1 MPVLQRSRLILAKIE
16 TTYGTDSVPTG
27 ATDAILVRNL
37 EVTPMEQ
44 ELASRDLV
52 RPYLGS
58 SEQILAAIRATVSF
72 EIEIAGA
79 GTAGNAPAWAP
90 LLRACA
96 FAQNLLATAHTGT
109 ATAGAAN
116 SITLAAGASAV
127 DNAYRGMLIRL
138 TGGTGSGQQ
147 RVISAY
153 NGTTKVATI
162 TPAWGVTP
170 TGTTTY
176 SIDAQASYAPV
187 STAFESVTLYFYA
200 KDAATNTS
208 RIHRMTGA
216 RGSVEFVLNAKEIPV
231 MRFNFTGLYQ
241 AVADAVTPAVVYTAW
256 QRPLAVNNGNTTPF
270 SLHGFNAVMSQLS
283 LNMNN
288 AVEHRTLVGAAESVL
303 ITNRAPAG
311 AIMIEGGLVA
321 EVDWWTRVVNVTLG
335 ALDVTHGTVAGNRVQ
350 LYSGL
355 VQLTS
360 PQLQDL
366 DGIEMIQFNTVYT
379 PSTAGND
386 EVFVIAR

>member
-1 MPVLQRSRLILAKIE
+1 MPLLARRRTILAKIE

-27 ATDAILVRNL
+27 AADAILVRNL
-37 EVTPMEQ
+37 EITPMEQ
-44 ELASRDLV
+44 DLASRDLV

-58 SEQILAAIRATVSF
+58 SEQIPAAIRATLGF

-109 ATAGAAN
+109 ATAGAA
-116 SITLAAGASAV
+116 STITLAAGASAV

-147 RVISAY
+147 RVITAY
-153 NGTTKVATI
+153 NGTTKVATV

-176 SIDAQASYAPV
+176 SVDAQASYAPV
-187 STAFESVTLYFYA
+187 STAFESVTLYA
-200 KDAATNTS
+200 NVDG
-208 RIHRMTGA
+208 RLHRMTGA
-216 RGSVEFVLNAKEIPV
+216 RGSVEFVMNAKELPV
-231 MRFNFTGLYQ
+231 MRFNFTGIYQ
-241 AVADAVTPAVVYTAW
+241 AVSDAAAPAVVYTAW
-256 QRPLAVNNGNTTPF
+256 QTPLAVNNVNTTPF
-270 SLHGFNAVMSQLS
+270 SLHGVNAVMSQLS

-288 AVEHRTLVGAAESVL
+288 EVVHRTLVGGAESVL
-303 ITNRAPAG
+303 MTNRAPAG
-311 AIMIEGGLVA
+311 TIMIEGELVA
-321 EVDWWTRVVNVTLG
+321 FQDWWTRVRNVTLG

>member
-1 MPVLQRSRLILAKIE
+1 MPLLARRRTILAKIE

-27 ATDAILVRNL
+27 AADAVLVRNL
-37 EVTPMEQ
+37 EITPMEQ
-44 ELASRDLV
+44 DLAGRDLI
-52 RPYLGS
+52 RPFLGS
-58 SEQILAAIRATVSF
+58 SEQIPAAIRAMLSF
-72 EIEIAGA
+72 EIEIAGSGTA
-79 GTAGNAPAWAP
+79 GTAPAWGS

-96 FAQNLLATAHTGT
+96 FAQNLLGTAHSGT

-116 SITLAAGASAV
+116 TITLVAGGSAV
-127 DNAYRGMLIRL
+127 NDAYRGMLIRL

-147 RVISAY
+147 RVITAY
-153 NGTTKVATI
+153 NGTSKVATV

-176 SIDAQASYAPV
+176 SVDAQASYAPV
-187 STAFESVTLYFYA
+187 STAFESVTLYA
-200 KDAATNTS
+200 NVDGVL
-208 RIHRMTGA
+208 HRMLGA

-231 MRFNFTGLYQ
+231 MRFSFTGIYQ
-241 AVADAVTPAVVYTAW
+241 AVTDTAAPAVVYTAW
-256 QRPLAVNNGNTTPF
+256 QTPQAVNNVNTTPF
-270 SLHGFNAVMSQLS
+270 SLHGVNAVMSAMS

-288 AVEHRTLVGAAESVL
+288 EVVHRTLVGGSESVL
-303 ITNRAPAG
+303 MTNRAPAG
-311 AIMIEGGLVA
+311 NITIEAESVA
-321 EVDWWTRVVNVTLG
+321 FQDWWTRVRNVTLG

-360 PQLQDL
+360 PQYQ
-366 DGIEMIQFNTVYT
+366 EMDAIQMLQFNTVFT
-379 PSTAGND
+379 PSSAGND